1 MIRGETQFNKMSR
14 FLKEIPQELL
24 ETGADFGETY
34 ETPAQN
40 TYQQAKQLF
49 KTKAF
54 APAKVGKQ
62 FTVTKEK
69 SLDYTVGDRVRH
81 MKFGEGLVRDIT
93 EGGRDFEVTVDFDTA
108 GTKKMFASF
117 AKLRKI

>member
-1 MIRGETQFNKMSR
+1 M
-14 FLKEIPQELL
+14 
-24 ETGADFGETY
+24 
-34 ETPAQN
+34 
-40 TYQQAKQLF
+40 F

-69 SLDYTVGDRVRH
+69 SLDYTIGDRVRH

-93 EGGRDFEVTVDFDTA
+93 EGGSDFEVTVEFRHSGNKENVCLICQA
-108 GTKKMFASF
+108 QKNIEF
-117 AKLRKI
+117 I